1 MDTENRIAISPRP
14 PVDDTLAARIGR
26 ELFGAEGPVRELG
39 SSQDRN
45 FRIDTAA
52 GPRVLKVANRSWGRD
67 TLEAQHAA
75 MRHLARKDPGL
86 KAPVPFADAAGV
98 EIREYP
104 VGDDRLL
111 VRLLSYVEGRPLTGV
126 GYLAP
131 EVITDLGEVSGR
143 TCAALADFDHP
154 GLERVVQWDLRH
166 AEEVIARLHPDIRSA
181 DRRDKVLAAAAAAER
196 ALAPLKP
203 LLPMQA
209 IHGDITD
216 DNVVGPRDQA
226 GRIRPD
232 GIIDLGDLTRTWR
245 IGELAI
251 TCSSVLHHRPE
262 APLAILHAVRAFDRH
277 VPLTDAEIAAFWPL
291 MVLRGGALV
300 VSGEHQAKL
309 DPDNPSVLEPIE
321 NEWRLFEV
329 AASVPFAVADAALR
343 AALGR
348 EPTPEQQA
356 MRAVLA
362 GCTPLFPGIT
372 HFDAVDLSSTSEAL
386 HAGQWLQPQSDARIL
401 AKAAVRSGAAA
412 TRYGEFRFT
421 RTPALS
427 AEAPQTCALGIDF
440 RVPAESDAVAPL
452 DCRVVAADAAG
463 LTLDSAAGRIR
474 VDGLQHDL
482 AVGTPLARGQ
492 HLGRSDGRGL
502 RVQVC
507 LSDTLA
513 APRFSDG
520 VHAPAWQRLCP
531 DPSPLLGCALAAPD
545 ADADGLLARRKGTFA
560 DVQVHYYH
568 QPMRMERGWKQ
579 YLVDSDARSYLDMV
593 NNVAAIGHGH
603 PRLAEAVHRQL
614 LTLNTNSRFHYAAIA
629 ELSERLV
636 ELAPPGL
643 DTVLLVNSGSEAV
656 DLALRMAQTVT
667 GRMDVM
673 AVREAYHGWTLLSDA
688 VTTSVADNPNALA
701 TRPDWVH
708 LASAPNAYRGR
719 FRGAEAAS
727 GYASEFRAL
736 VDDLA
741 ARGRPPAAFI
751 AEPVFGNAGGVLLP
765 DGYLAAA
772 YAAVRAHGGL
782 CIADEVQ
789 VGYGRL
795 GHRWWAHEGQGV
807 VPDMITIAKAMGNG
821 YPLGAVITTRAIAE
835 AFKKQGSL
843 FSSAGGS
850 PASCVAG
857 LAVLDAIRDE
867 GLQANAARVGDFLLA
882 RFAELKARFPL
893 IGAVH
898 GMGLYQGVELVR
910 DRDSLEPASAECFA
924 ICERLRELGVVVQPT
939 GERNNVLKIK
949 PPMCLTQDDAEFFVA
964 QLERVLE
971 EGW

>member
-1 MDTENRIAISPRP
+1 
-14 PVDDTLAARIGR
+14 
-26 ELFGAEGPVRELG
+26 
-39 SSQDRN
+39 
-45 FRIDTAA
+45 
-52 GPRVLKVANRSWGRD
+52 
-67 TLEAQHAA
+67 
-75 MRHLARKDPGL
+75 
-86 KAPVPFADAAGV
+86 
-98 EIREYP
+98 
-104 VGDDRLL
+104 
-111 VRLLSYVEGRPLTGV
+111 
-126 GYLAP
+126 
-131 EVITDLGEVSGR
+131 
-143 TCAALADFDHP
+143 
-154 GLERVVQWDLRH
+154 
-166 AEEVIARLHPDIRSA
+166 
-181 DRRDKVLAAAAAAER
+181 
-196 ALAPLKP
+196 
-203 LLPMQA
+203 
-209 IHGDITD
+209 
-216 DNVVGPRDQA
+216 
-226 GRIRPD
+226 
-232 GIIDLGDLTRTWR
+232 
-245 IGELAI
+245 
-251 TCSSVLHHRPE
+251 
-262 APLAILHAVRAFDRH
+262 
-277 VPLTDAEIAAFWPL
+277 
-291 MVLRGGALV
+291 
-300 VSGEHQAKL
+300 
-309 DPDNPSVLEPIE
+309 
-321 NEWRLFEV
+321 
-329 AASVPFAVADAALR
+329 
-343 AALGR
+343 
-348 EPTPEQQA
+348 
-356 MRAVLA
+356 
-362 GCTPLFPGIT
+362 
-372 HFDAVDLSSTSEAL
+372 
-386 HAGQWLQPQSDARIL
+386 
-401 AKAAVRSGAAA
+401 
-412 TRYGEFRFT
+412 
-421 RTPALS
+421 
-427 AEAPQTCALGIDF
+427 
-440 RVPAESDAVAPL
+440 
-452 DCRVVAADAAG
+452 
-463 LTLDSAAGRIR
+463 
-474 VDGLQHDL
+474 
-482 AVGTPLARGQ
+482 
-492 HLGRSDGRGL
+492 
-502 RVQVC
+502 
-507 LSDTLA
+507 
-513 APRFSDG
+513 
-520 VHAPAWQRLCP
+520 
-531 DPSPLLGCALAAPD
+531 
-545 ADADGLLARRKGTFA
+545 
-560 DVQVHYYH
+560 
-568 QPMRMERGWKQ
+568 
-579 YLVDSDARSYLDMV
+579 
-593 NNVAAIGHGH
+593 
-603 PRLAEAVHRQL
+603 
-614 LTLNTNSRFHYAAIA
+614 
-629 ELSERLV
+629 
-636 ELAPPGL
+636 
-643 DTVLLVNSGSEAV
+643 VLLVNSGSEAV

-821 YPLGAVITTRAIAE
+821 YPLGAVITTRAIAD

-882 RFAELKARFPL
+882 CFAELKARFPL

>member
-1 MDTENRIAISPRP
+1 MDTEHRIAISPRP
-14 PVDDTLAARIGR
+14 AVDAALAARIASD
-26 ELFGAEGPVRELG
+26 LFGVEGPVRELG

-45 FRIDTAA
+45 FRIDTPA
-52 GPRVLKVANRSWGRD
+52 GPRVLKIANRGWGRE

-75 MRHLARKDPGL
+75 MRHLARTDPAL

-98 EIREYP
+98 EIRDYP
-104 VGDDRLL
+104 VGDDRLP
-111 VRLLSYVEGRPLTGV
+111 VRLLSYVEGRPLTGI

-131 EVITDLGEVSGR
+131 DVIADLGEVSGR

-154 GLERVVQWDLRH
+154 GLERAVQWDLRR
-166 AEEVIARLHPDIRSA
+166 ADEVIARLHPDVRSA
-181 DRRDKVLAAAAAAER
+181 DRRERVVAAAAAAER
-196 ALAPLKP
+196 ALAPLKAR
-203 LLPMQA
+203 LPMQA

-216 DNVVGPRDQA
+216 DNVVGGRDAA

-251 TCSSVLHHRPE
+251 TCSSVLHHRPDV
-262 APLAILHAVRAFDRH
+262 PLSVLHAVRAFDRH
-277 VPLTDAEIAAFWPL
+277 VPLTDIEIAAFWPL

-329 AASVPFAVADAALR
+329 AASVPFALAEAALR

-348 EPTPEQQA
+348 GLTPEQQA

-362 GCTPLFPGIT
+362 GCAPLFPDIAR
-372 HFDAVDLSSTSEAL
+372 FDAADLSSTSDAL
-386 HAGQWLQPQSDARIL
+386 HEGRWLQPQADARIL
-401 AKAAVRSGAAA
+401 ATAAVRAGAAA

-421 RTPALS
+421 RTPARS

-440 RVPAESDAVAPL
+440 RVPPDSQAVAPL
-452 DCRVVAADAAG
+452 DCRVTAADSAG

-474 VDGLQHDL
+474 LDGLQHML

-492 HLGRSDGRGL
+492 PIGRSDSRAL
-502 RVQVC
+502 RVQLC
-507 LSDTLA
+507 LNDTSA
-513 APRFSDG
+513 MPRFCDAEW
-520 VHAPAWQRLCP
+520 APAWQTLCP
-531 DPSPLLGCALAAPD
+531 DPSPLLGCALAAPA
-545 ADADGLLARRKGTFA
+545 ADAEGLLARRKGAFA
-560 DVQVHYYH
+560 DVQVHYYR

-579 YLVDSDARSYLDMV
+579 YLVDSEARAYLDMV

-629 ELSERLV
+629 EFSERLA

-643 DTVLLVNSGSEAV
+643 DSVLLVNSGSEAV

-667 GRMDVM
+667 GRMDIV

-736 VDDLA
+736 IDDMA

-772 YAAVRAHGGL
+772 YSAVRAHGGL

-807 VPDMITIAKAMGNG
+807 VPDMITVAKAMGNG

-867 GLQANAARVGDFLLA
+867 GLQANAAQVGDFLLA
-882 RFAELKARFPL
+882 RFAELQARFPL

-910 DRDSLEPASAECFA
+910 DRDSREPASAECFA
-924 ICERLRELGVVVQPT
+924 ICERLRELGIVVQPT

-949 PPMCLTQDDAEFFVA
+949 PPMCLSLADAEFFVT
-964 QLERVLE
+964 QLERVLA